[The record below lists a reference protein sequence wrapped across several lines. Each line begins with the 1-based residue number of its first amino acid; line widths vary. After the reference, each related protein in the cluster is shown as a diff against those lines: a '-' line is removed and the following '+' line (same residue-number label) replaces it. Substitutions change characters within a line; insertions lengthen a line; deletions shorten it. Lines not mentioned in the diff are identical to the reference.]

1 MYGNRQLCDFL
12 AEFCTFG
19 LSTSSQFMY
28 GNRQLSPPGRARL
41 MSPRARFFSVYSLGS
56 SWCCERMADTEAGGP
71 KSHARRDLL
80 IDIASKAQKRWQEEK
95 CFEQDAPLKGTK
107 EYDQPK
113 HFVTFPYP
121 YMNGTL
127 HLGHTFS
134 LTKTEFSM
142 GYERLKG
149 KKTLWPF
156 GECRTQDCGTSP
168 RQHGSSPVTAS
179 QSHTSNPSSSP

>member
-1 MYGNRQLCDFL
+1 MNLIVLLMTFAIFWLCFARSGSL
-12 AEFCTFG
+12 HVWEPTT
-19 LSTSSQFMY
+19 LST
-28 GNRQLSPPGRARL
+28 RASPIEIDEPTREV
-41 MSPRARFFSVYSLGS
+41 FSVYSLGS
-56 SWCCERMADTEAGGP
+56 SWCCEKMADTEAGGP

-168 RQHGSSPVTAS
+168 GQHGLSPVTAS
-179 QSHTSNPSSSP
+179 RPNTSNPSSSP